1 MTWLRRII
9 AAVIV
14 ITATIVAFSLPPAR
28 EPLAITSAVPAGAR
42 GVIHVHTRRSDG
54 TGTVEDVAAAA
65 ARAGL
70 KFVIVTDH
78 GDGARRPESPVYIQG
93 VLVIDAAEIST
104 DDGHVIAL
112 GIDRSPFP
120 LGGEGRDVIA
130 DINRLGGMAI
140 VAHPGSK
147 KPDLQWLDWAAPF
160 DGLEWLNG
168 DSEWRDETRMTLVRA
183 LLTYPLRPV
192 ETLGQLLDRPDDVL
206 RRWDELVQKRRV
218 VAVAGS
224 DAHAR
229 LALRG
234 APDPY
239 DDSAALR
246 LPGYE
251 RVFDTFSIVIPQL
264 RLSGD
269 AGQDAGR
276 VIEEIRRGHVFT
288 AIDALATPAANTFAA
303 TSGSR
308 QVSGGDLLP
317 LDGPVS
323 IRVAS
328 NAPGG
333 STITLFKDG
342 APVATSTQAA
352 LEFSAAAMPAVYR
365 AEIGLR
371 HAPGDPPV
379 PWILTNP
386 IYVGRTDQTPATN
399 PRPTARA
406 FTTIYDNGPAA
417 GWQIEANGQSA
428 GAVDV
433 ARAEGGGNQLRWRY
447 ALGGTRSDGPYVGLV
462 VAAGPAVASA
472 DRVIFSARGE
482 KPMRVALQVRVPK
495 GQAGERWQR
504 SFYVDEMPRDITVFF
519 DEMRPIGDTTTK
531 RPVPSEIQALLWV
544 VEPPNT
550 PLGSSGQ
557 VWLDNVRYGRP

>member
-1 MTWLRRII
+1 MTWLRRSI
-9 AAVIV
+9 AAVILM
-14 ITATIVAFSLPPAR
+14 TATIVAVSLPPAR
-28 EPLAITSAVPAGAR
+28 EPLAITSAIPAGAR
-42 GVIHVHTRRSDG
+42 GVMHVHTRRSDG
-54 TGTVEDVAAAA
+54 TGTIDDVAAAA

-78 GDGARRPESPVYIQG
+78 GDGARRPEPPAYRQG
-93 VLVIDAAEIST
+93 VLVIDAVEIST
-104 DDGHVIAL
+104 EDGHVIAL

-120 LGGEGRDVIA
+120 LGGEGRDVIE
-130 DINRLGGMAI
+130 DIARLGGMAI

-147 KPDLQWLDWAAPF
+147 KPDLRWLDWAAPF

-168 DSEWRDETRMTLVRA
+168 DSEWRDETRMTLLRS

-192 ETLGQLLDRPDDVL
+192 ESLGQLLDRPDDVL
-206 RRWDELVQKRRV
+206 HRWDDLVQRRRV

-229 LALRG
+229 LALRS

-239 DDSAALR
+239 DGSAALH

-264 RLSGD
+264 RLTGD
-269 AGQDAGR
+269 AGEDAGR
-276 VIEEIRRGHVFT
+276 VCDELRRGHVFT
-288 AIDALATPAANTFAA
+288 AIDALATPAAVTFAA

-308 QVSGGDLLP
+308 RVSGGDVLP

-323 IRVAS
+323 VRVAS

-342 APVATSTQAA
+342 APIATSTQAA
-352 LEFSAAAMPAVYR
+352 LEFSAAAAPAVYR

-371 HAPGDPPV
+371 HAPGEPPV
-379 PWILTNP
+379 PWIVTNP
-386 IYVGRTDQTPATN
+386 IYVGRTEQTPPTHS
-399 PRPTARA
+399 RPAARA
-406 FTTIYDNGPAA
+406 FTTIYDNGQAA
-417 GWQIEANGQSA
+417 GWQIEANAQSA

-433 ARAEGGGNQLRWRY
+433 ARAEGGGTQLRWRY
-447 ALGGTRSDGPYVGLV
+447 ALGGGRTDGPYVALV

-472 DRVIFSARGE
+472 DRVIFSARAD
-482 KPMRVALQVRVPK
+482 KPTRLTMQVRVPK
-495 GQAGERWQR
+495 GSAGERWQR
-504 SFYVDEMPRDITVFF
+504 SFYIDDMPREVTLFF
-519 DEMRPIGDTTTK
+519 DEMRPVGETTTK
-531 RPVPSEIQALLWV
+531 QPTLSEVQALLWV
-544 VEPPNT
+544 VAAPNT
-550 PLGSSGQ
+550 PLGASGQ
-557 VWLDNVRYGRP
+557 VWLDNVRYGSP

>member
-28 EPLAITSAVPAGAR
+28 EPLAITSAIPAGAR
-42 GVIHVHTRRSDG
+42 GVMHVHTRRSDG
-54 TGTVEDVAAAA
+54 TGTIDDVAAAA

-78 GDGARRPESPVYIQG
+78 GDGARRPEPPAYRQG
-93 VLVIDAAEIST
+93 VLVIDALEIST

-120 LGGEGRDVIA
+120 LGGEGRDVIE
-130 DINRLGGMAI
+130 DIARLGGMAI

-168 DSEWRDETRMTLVRA
+168 DSEWRDETRMTLLRS

-206 RRWDELVQKRRV
+206 QRWDELVQRRRV

-229 LALRG
+229 LALRS

-239 DDSAALR
+239 DGSAALR

-251 RVFDTFSIVIPQL
+251 RLFDTFSIVIPQL
-264 RLSGD
+264 RLTGD
-269 AGQDAGR
+269 AGEDAGR
-276 VIEEIRRGHVFT
+276 VSDELRHGHVFT
-288 AIDALATPAANTFAA
+288 AIDALATPAAVTFTA

-308 QVSGGDLLP
+308 QVSGGDVLP
-317 LDGPVS
+317 LEGPVS
-323 IRVAS
+323 VRVAS

-342 APVATSTQAA
+342 APIATSTQAA
-352 LEFSAAAMPAVYR
+352 LEFSAAAAPAVYR

-371 HAPGDPPV
+371 HAPGEPPV
-379 PWILTNP
+379 PWIVTNP
-386 IYVGRTDQTPATN
+386 IYVGRTEQAPPTESRPAT
-399 PRPTARA
+399 RA
-406 FTTIYDNGPAA
+406 FTTIYDNGQAA
-417 GWQIEANGQSA
+417 GWQIEANAQSA

-433 ARAEGGGNQLRWRY
+433 ARAEGGGTQLRWRY
-447 ALGGTRSDGPYVGLV
+447 ALGGGRSDGPYVALV

-472 DRVIFSARGE
+472 DRVIFSARAD
-482 KPMRVALQVRVPK
+482 KPMRLTMQVRVPK
-495 GQAGERWQR
+495 GPAGERWQR
-504 SFYVDEMPRDITVFF
+504 SFYVDEMSREIALFF
-519 DEMRPIGDTTTK
+519 DEMRPMGETTTK
-531 RPVPSEIQALLWV
+531 QPTLSEVQALLWV
-544 VEPPNT
+544 VAPPNT
-550 PLGSSGQ
+550 PLGASGQ

>member
-28 EPLAITSAVPAGAR
+28 EPLAITSAIPAGAR
-42 GVIHVHTRRSDG
+42 GVMHVHTRRSDG
-54 TGTVEDVAAAA
+54 TGTIDDVAAAA

-78 GDGARRPESPVYIQG
+78 GDGARRPEPPAYRQG
-93 VLVIDAAEIST
+93 VLVIDALEIST

-120 LGGEGRDVIA
+120 LGGEGRDVIE
-130 DINRLGGMAI
+130 DIARLGGMAI

-168 DSEWRDETRMTLVRA
+168 DSEWRDETRMTLLRS

-206 RRWDELVQKRRV
+206 QRWDELVQRRRV

-229 LALRG
+229 LALRS

-239 DDSAALR
+239 DGSAALR

-251 RVFDTFSIVIPQL
+251 RLFDTFSIVIPQL
-264 RLSGD
+264 RLTGD
-269 AGQDAGR
+269 AGEDAGR
-276 VIEEIRRGHVFT
+276 VSDELRHGHVFT
-288 AIDALATPAANTFAA
+288 AIDALATPAAVTFTA

-308 QVSGGDLLP
+308 QVSGGDVLP
-317 LDGPVS
+317 LEGPVS
-323 IRVAS
+323 VRVAS

-342 APVATSTQAA
+342 APIATSTQAA
-352 LEFSAAAMPAVYR
+352 LEFSAAAAPAVYR

-371 HAPGDPPV
+371 HAPGAPPV
-379 PWILTNP
+379 PWIVTNP
-386 IYVGRTDQTPATN
+386 IYVGRTEQAPPTESRPAT
-399 PRPTARA
+399 RA
-406 FTTIYDNGPAA
+406 FTTIYDNGQAA
-417 GWQIEANGQSA
+417 GWQIEANAQSA

-433 ARAEGGGNQLRWRY
+433 ARAEGGGTQLRWRY
-447 ALGGTRSDGPYVGLV
+447 ALGGGRSDGPYVALV

-472 DRVIFSARGE
+472 DRVIFSARAD
-482 KPMRVALQVRVPK
+482 KPMRLTMQVRVPK
-495 GQAGERWQR
+495 GPAGERWQR
-504 SFYVDEMPRDITVFF
+504 SFYVDEMPREIALFF
-519 DEMRPIGDTTTK
+519 DEMRPMGETTTK
-531 RPVPSEIQALLWV
+531 QPTLSEVQALLWV
-544 VEPPNT
+544 VAPPNT
-550 PLGSSGQ
+550 PLGASGQ